1 MKKIGVFILLAA
13 GLTSCY
19 DEYVKDYDYDGVYF
33 PYQENVRTFVVGE
46 GLKID
51 VGAVL
56 AGVLENNKDR
66 VVRYQIKNDLVTPDA
81 LARMKSGQNYIKN
94 SVVGVNELLPMPAD
108 YYSLSNSEEVHMAE
122 PLLSMRILLNF
133 FLIRRH

>member
-13 GLTSCY
+13 ALTSCY

-51 VGAVL
+51 V
-56 AGVLENNKDR
+56 
-66 VVRYQIKNDLVTPDA
+66 
-81 LARMKSGQNYIKN
+81 
-94 SVVGVNELLPMPAD
+94 
-108 YYSLSNSEEVHMAE
+108 
-122 PLLSMRILLNF
+122 
-133 FLIRRH
+133 

>member
-13 GLTSCY
+13 ALTSCY

-51 VGAVL
+51 VGTVL

-66 VVRYQIKNDLVTPDA
+66 VVRYQISTC
-81 LARMKSGQNYIKN
+81 
-94 SVVGVNELLPMPAD
+94 VVSYLYHNLIYFAK
-108 YYSLSNSEEVHMAE
+108 
-122 PLLSMRILLNF
+122 IL
-133 FLIRRH
+133 

>member
-1 MKKIGVFILLAA
+1 MYWPGFW
-13 GLTSCY
+13 
-19 DEYVKDYDYDGVYF
+19 
-33 PYQENVRTFVVGE
+33 
-46 GLKID
+46 
-51 VGAVL
+51 
-56 AGVLENNKDR
+56 ENNKDR

-94 SVVGVNELLPMPAD
+94 SVAGVNELLPMPAD
-108 YYSLSNSEEVHMAE
+108 YYSLSNSEEMLIRKGSHAE